1 LAHGNI
7 TEEQAVTTVNEIKNI
22 FAGVPMSDSEFHED
36 RIVRLER
43 GKEYV
48 YSSPIPNPNESNSAV
63 YVYYQIG
70 LENRREDALLDV
82 LNQIFD
88 STFYDQLR
96 TKEQLGYIVWSGSR
110 SHSNVQG
117 FKIEVQSSKFT
128 PKYLGERIEA
138 CLQLCKT
145 TLDNLT
151 EEEFNKVVSVV
162 VSFKREKTKRL
173 EEETSRMWGEI
184 NTHDYLFVRD
194 ELEVEELQKL
204 KLEELREFF
213 HHHIFHTQTRA
224 KMTVERS
231 LTPSSDPP
239 STIDPAAT
247 ERATE
252 TTKQPDGS
260 SKTPP
265 SQKKPPEPPAEAVV
279 EGKEQPQVDLEE
291 MDRSQFEHRLN
302 HLVSRATE
310 MQRRDGR
317 SAVSSEALTKMNV
330 FPKDR
335 TKDMNLDGAYLR
347 DGSNFRNQ
355 REFVQNFVDQC
366 RLLNQGLEPRMMFE
380 QIPSQLTN
388 TDGLNVWRL
397 YDSAS
402 QVSRNSR
409 QLLNFLQILG
419 SIYETIVAGVPVH
432 TSLNNYNTVLDPV
445 ILAMGRSEKGLSS
458 VVSKLTVAG
467 AGAAG
472 HFGEGMKVTIN
483 RFTDAGY
490 LVYYHT
496 GCAQWSF
503 SYDENRILHARFDY
517 IEPRPHTT
525 VTIQV
530 PHHIFH
536 VGANLKPIDI
546 NEYLTLNPYYQAT
559 CHLFWF
565 DKNII
570 LIPIEKITSQR
581 QSHVIPGQGPEMMAG
596 CIYVRGIQVTK
607 SRHGAA
613 TGTSSGFAINFIG
626 STDQYEAI
634 GLRRDRDHIKA
645 DRVVQMMRGLLT
657 VGYQDNR
664 TAQDEICRFI
674 LQHVEAQPPHDSHPE
689 FVTALRVSYYH
700 FLLGMTPESM
710 FLDTLCDVRAALQT
724 GEAAVLP
731 HTKSQEKEK
740 EEAEYLQYKTYL
752 ISDVMYSFIEPSRHM
767 VTLEKLWAI
776 KREDLWKL
784 PDGVTKNEAETRVV
798 QGLIETLRKCFTHS
812 SEEEFHVFFKVFPR
826 GNHLLVIDIPH
837 TDVQG
842 KPIFGR
848 KPRSWV
854 IDFQY
859 LSRTEMHRWME
870 VHQATICT
878 SDTCLCVR
886 KQMVATFLEILQK
899 RGIQMGSILVNL
911 LDKAV
916 QETQDPADLP
926 GTNRTPRRTP
936 QKSSE
941 PHRPAS
947 ESRPNGSSGET
958 VTVHQQEEQEKRT
971 VEDLAKAE
979 VDLNQLLSDTQK
991 QSQSIDL
998 AGNTPNVPF
1007 KKRIKHVWIEEC
1019 EEQTKRHWIMGRE
1032 GVHHEKDDVQG
1043 QAGLSRCTIECIANF
1058 KSIIYSLAKLF
1069 DYPRHKVHFF
1079 YEDREIIGF
1088 NQNTHLFYNLRYYEA
1103 LHLKKSRG
1111 KAKCWW
1117 LVVFAHEVAHNV
1129 ASGHNKQHEFV
1140 EEIILQ
1146 EHIFKLF
1153 NRWDD

>member
-224 KMTVERS
+224 KMTVERYS
-231 LTPSSDPP
+231 HQWISEYEKEDRGEQVIRIDNIVSFKHSMQLWPSDPTVP
-239 STIDPAAT
+239 KEA
-247 ERATE
+247 
-252 TTKQPDGS
+252 
-260 SKTPP
+260 
-265 SQKKPPEPPAEAVV
+265 PEPPAEAVV
-279 EGKEQPQVDLEE
+279 EGKQRPQVDLEE

-445 ILAMGRSEKGLSS
+445 IRESE
-458 VVSKLTVAG
+458 
-467 AGAAG
+467 
-472 HFGEGMKVTIN
+472 
-483 RFTDAGY
+483 D
-490 LVYYHT
+490 
-496 GCAQWSF
+496 
-503 SYDENRILHARFDY
+503 
-517 IEPRPHTT
+517 
-525 VTIQV
+525 
-530 PHHIFH
+530 
-536 VGANLKPIDI
+536 
-546 NEYLTLNPYYQAT
+546 
-559 CHLFWF
+559 
-565 DKNII
+565 
-570 LIPIEKITSQR
+570 
-581 QSHVIPGQGPEMMAG
+581 
-596 CIYVRGIQVTK
+596 
-607 SRHGAA
+607 
-613 TGTSSGFAINFIG
+613 G
-626 STDQYEAI
+626 S
-634 GLRRDRDHIKA
+634 
-645 DRVVQMMRGLLT
+645 
-657 VGYQDNR
+657 
-664 TAQDEICRFI
+664 FI
-674 LQHVEAQPPHDSHPE
+674 LQHVEAQPPHDSYPE
-689 FVTALRVSYYH
+689 FVTALRVSYY
-700 FLLGMTPESM
+700 
-710 FLDTLCDVRAALQT
+710 DTREHVLRHSLRT

-752 ISDVMYSFIEPSRHM
+752 VSDVMYSFIEPSRHM

-870 VHQATICT
+870 VQQATICT
-878 SDTCLCVR
+878 SDTCFCVR

-926 GTNRTPRRTP
+926 EAQR
-936 QKSSE
+936 
-941 PHRPAS
+941 AS
-947 ESRPNGSSGET
+947 QSWPNGSSGET
-958 VTVHQQEEQEKRT
+958 VMVHQQEKQEKRT

-979 VDLNQLLSDTQK
+979 IDLNQLLSDTQK
-991 QSQSIDL
+991 QS
-998 AGNTPNVPF
+998 
-1007 KKRIKHVWIEEC
+1007 
-1019 EEQTKRHWIMGRE
+1019 
-1032 GVHHEKDDVQG
+1032 
-1043 QAGLSRCTIECIANF
+1043 
-1058 KSIIYSLAKLF
+1058 
-1069 DYPRHKVHFF
+1069 
-1079 YEDREIIGF
+1079 
-1088 NQNTHLFYNLRYYEA
+1088 HLFYNLRYYEV

-1129 ASGHNKQHEFV
+1129 APGHNKHHEFM
-1140 EEIILQ
+1140 EEMILQ
-1146 EHIFKLF
+1146 EHIFKLL